1 LASPLPEIACTA
13 LVVATLA
20 SACATGSNGLGGG
33 EDGSGGVGG
42 ASVTSAS
49 GPGGAAQTS
58 STDTASS
65 ATGAT
70 TSASTT
76 STSATTTSTSA
87 STTSAGSGGAPGCAL
102 GRVVISEV
110 RSRGAAGAADEI
122 IELYN
127 ATDAPVTLDAT
138 WKIEGRSDSGASYT
152 ARWKGTGGVVPPFGH
167 YLIAGTTYAQ
177 LPAADAKLGS
187 GITDAASLRLVSGNT
202 VLDAVCYGYD
212 AGTLAAFDATY
223 TCEGAPAS
231 NTPHDDSG
239 AGNVD
244 VSFERKPGGASGNC
258 TDTGDSASDFAPTSP
273 ATPPNSASAPT
284 P

>member
-1 LASPLPEIACTA
+1 MAAIPI
-13 LVVATLA
+13 VVAALA
-20 SACATGSNGLGGG
+20 SACATGSDGLGGG
-33 EDGSGGVGG
+33 DGGAGGVGG
-42 ASVTSAS
+42 AGVTSAS
-49 GPGGAAQTS
+49 GLGGATQSTTTTAATTSGS
-58 STDTASS
+58 STDTSS
-65 ATGAT
+65 ATT
-70 TSASTT
+70 STT
-76 STSATTTSTSA
+76 SSTTTSTSA
-87 STTSAGSGGAPGCAL
+87 STSSSTTSTGSGGAPGCAL
-102 GRVVISEV
+102 GHVVLSEV

-122 IELYN
+122 VELYN

-152 ARWKGTGGVVPPFGH
+152 VRWKGTGGVVPAFGH
-167 YLIAGTTYAQ
+167 YLITGTAYAQ
-177 LPAADAKLGS
+177 SPTADAKLGS

-202 VLDAVCYGYD
+202 VVDAVCYGYD

-231 NTPHDDSG
+231 NTPHDDSA
-239 AGNVD
+239 AGNAD

-273 ATPPNSASAPT
+273 ATPQNSASPPT